1 MTREDSTNMDD
12 RTMPQDG
19 VLSLQIEIPLDDRKE
34 HSVCS
39 NCENASNNL
48 TTYRNGRWCW
58 ECIRSDMEPIKS
70 PPLHS
75 PFFARLAEPPEEQQ
89 LGF

>member
-1 MTREDSTNMDD
+1 MEDHTILLESGLG
-12 RTMPQDG
+12 R
-19 VLSLQIEIPLDDRKE
+19 QIEIPLDDRKE
-34 HSVCS
+34 HAVCS

-58 ECIRSDMEPIKS
+58 QCIRSDMEPIKS

-75 PFFARLAEPPEEQQ
+75 PFFARSADTPEEQQ